1 VAEKKIRNPE
11 SSSEIPNQKIGRRA
25 RAFCWVYGLLVIC
38 STMLTRS
45 DVESAAGSRSC
56 VSGVSGKAFTI
67 VLEVRTG
74 SPQTK
79 TPYDS
84 TAKDEGRINFT

>member
-1 VAEKKIRNPE
+1 
-11 SSSEIPNQKIGRRA
+11 
-25 RAFCWVYGLLVIC
+25 
-38 STMLTRS
+38 MLTRF
-45 DVESAAGSRSC
+45 DVESAAGSRAC

-79 TPYDS
+79 TAYDS
-84 TAKDEGRINFT
+84 TAKDEGRINFMTKTRRFRMPQLGLRDTRRSRAATFEGFVPRGREFG

>member
-1 VAEKKIRNPE
+1 
-11 SSSEIPNQKIGRRA
+11 
-25 RAFCWVYGLLVIC
+25 
-38 STMLTRS
+38 MLTRS
-45 DVESAAGSRSC
+45 DVESAAGSRSG

-79 TPYDS
+79 TAYDS
-84 TAKDEGRINFT
+84 TAKDEGRVNFFDENTSLSDAAARSPGHTEESRGDIRRVRPPRS